1 MLFLFAYIGEV
12 NELSQQ
18 TRRWTKGF
26 QQQKTL
32 KGRTGR
38 GIDREFVCLCFI
50 KVEGLRRSN
59 GMAAPICKKGKG
71 SENNNNR
78 PCIKKLHGE
87 NAL

>member
-1 MLFLFAYIGEV
+1 MGQKV
-12 NELSQQ
+12 VSNTQHQQ
-18 TRRWTKGF
+18 IRK
-26 QQQKTL
+26 
-32 KGRTGR
+32 TGR
-38 GIDREFVCLCFI
+38 QQDRGFVCLCFI
-50 KVEGLRRSN
+50 KIEGLRRSG